1 MKYEIVK
8 IIVSYYII
16 YTNKFEKP
24 GIQTT
29 IHGFP
34 QVFRTW
40 AGAVQ
45 NLMERRAW
53 VKTWGV
59 QGGGGLKTVLKGTC
73 EGVHLL
79 VKLPTI
85 SLETCKFTENELL
98 HTGFSSILA
107 RF

>member
-1 MKYEIVK
+1 M
-8 IIVSYYII
+8 SWGCS
-16 YTNKFEKP
+16 KFDGEE
-24 GIQTT
+24 GLSQNM
-29 IHGFP
+29 G
-34 QVFRTW
+34 
-40 AGAVQ
+40 GA
-45 NLMERRAW
+45 
-53 VKTWGV
+53 
-59 QGGGGLKTVLKGTC
+59 GGGGLKTVLKGTC

>member
-1 MKYEIVK
+1 M
-8 IIVSYYII
+8 
-16 YTNKFEKP
+16 
-24 GIQTT
+24 G
-29 IHGFP
+29 
-34 QVFRTW
+34 
-40 AGAVQ
+40 GA
-45 NLMERRAW
+45 R
-53 VKTWGV
+53 
-59 QGGGGLKTVLKGTC
+59 GGGLKTVLKGTC